1 MSNGRKGSIVED
13 LNSSSH
19 SLQAA
24 MLAHSISPSR
34 WTSEIMEKHFLFSNK
49 ANSSRSADD
58 TSITLE
64 GITPHPSQCSVLAST
79 ICHLNGG
86 DADFVSFLEAGDS
99 LSRTLEQ
106 GLALANAAS
115 AAVAAFKSRIP
126 HPNNVS
132 THNPTASLPSSDS
145 GSEDANTRPARKN
158 PFASARE
165 RFEEEGGNVDSLKRS
180 ASSIDQVQTQISRG
194 GPNKNSF
201 MSKAS
206 FNQQQEDALP
216 EELAHC
222 DKALVER
229 IESEIVHHG
238 QPITFAD
245 ISGLKAAKDC
255 VIEPM
260 AQPEL
265 FQGLRALPRG
275 LLLFGPPGTGK
286 TLIGKAIAHQSGAT
300 FFSIS
305 ASSLMSKWIGE
316 GEKTVRALFA
326 VAAYRQPSVIFVDE
340 VDSLLCQRSSEEN
353 EASRRMKTEF
363 MVQLDGAS
371 TKVDA
376 RVVIIGATNRPEELD
391 EAVRRRFVKRIYI
404 PLPDEGSRKELLK
417 TLLRDIHHSLN
428 GTQIEDLVRQTA
440 GFSGADV
447 RSLCT
452 EAAMGPIREVALTRQ
467 GNLQN
472 IRSCDIPP
480 ITINHFLKAL
490 ATVKPTVSSTD
501 LQRYLDWNN
510 TYGSYRV
517 D

>member
-1 MSNGRKGSIVED
+1 M
-13 LNSSSH
+13 
-19 SLQAA
+19 
-24 MLAHSISPSR
+24 
-34 WTSEIMEKHFLFSNK
+34 
-49 ANSSRSADD
+49 
-58 TSITLE
+58 
-64 GITPHPSQCSVLAST
+64 
-79 ICHLNGG
+79 
-86 DADFVSFLEAGDS
+86 
-99 LSRTLEQ
+99 
-106 GLALANAAS
+106 
-115 AAVAAFKSRIP
+115 
-126 HPNNVS
+126 
-132 THNPTASLPSSDS
+132 
-145 GSEDANTRPARKN
+145 
-158 PFASARE
+158 
-165 RFEEEGGNVDSLKRS
+165 
-180 ASSIDQVQTQISRG
+180 DQVQTQISRG
-194 GPNKNSF
+194 GPNKSSF
-201 MSKAS
+201 MNKAS
-206 FNQQQEDALP
+206 SNQQEEALP

-229 IESEIVHHG
+229 IEAEIVHHG

-255 VIEPM
+255 VIELICWSVASLQTILLYDVILWCFLRPM

-404 PLPDEGSRKELLK
+404 PLPDEDSRKELLK
-417 TLLRDIHHSLN
+417 TLLRDIHHSLS
-428 GTQIEDLVRQTA
+428 GSQIEDLVRQTA
-440 GFSGADV
+440 GFSGENPISEHVCDMCPWLIVWCYEGADV

-510 TYGSYRV
+510 TYGSYRI